1 MSASAS
7 ADDWEQVQHD
17 YATLGDGLPLV
28 PPTPERVAHMLGNL
42 DPDQLVATLAPCF
55 GEATWRALAENAVM
69 AGCLPAYLPVVAAAA
84 AAVAEAEFNLLG
96 IQTTTG
102 NAATMIIVNGPIAT
116 IIGMNAGAN
125 ALGPG
130 NRANATIGRALRL
143 VLQNIGGAKPGEM
156 DMATL
161 GQPGKY
167 TFCLA
172 ENEAQSPWTT
182 LHADRGFAKEQSAV
196 TVIGAE
202 GIIEIVDSVSTEP
215 EHLIRTYANSML
227 FAGSAGTSGLIGAG
241 EPLLL
246 MPPDHAELFKRAGW
260 SKPDVKAALHR
271 EALLPLER
279 LSPAVAERIAA
290 ARKTANQD
298 AAAPIRIAR
307 DAADILIVV
316 AGGSGVKAAYIPT
329 WSGSRAVSRA
339 ITATV

>member
-1 MSASAS
+1 MGTSVTG
-7 ADDWEQVQHD
+7 DDWEEVQ
-17 YATLGDGLPLV
+17 AEFGALGDGLPLV
-28 PPTPERVAHMLGNL
+28 PPTPERVARMMGNL
-42 DPDQLVATLAPCF
+42 DHDELIATLAPCF
-55 GEATWRALAENAVM
+55 GEATWRAIAENAVM
-69 AGCLPAYLPVVAAAA
+69 AGCLPEYLPVIAAAT
-84 AAVAEAEFNLLG
+84 AAVAETQFNLLG

-102 NAATMIIVNGPIAT
+102 NAAPMIIVNGPIAT
-116 IIGMNAGAN
+116 AIGMNSGAN

-143 VLQNIGGAKPGEM
+143 VLQNIGGARPGEM

-172 ENEAQSPWTT
+172 ENEAQSPWPA
-182 LHADRGFAKEQSAV
+182 LHADRGFTKDQSAV

-227 FAGSAGTSGLIGAG
+227 YAGSVGISGLVGAG

-246 MPPDHAELFKRAGW
+246 MPPDHTDLFNRAGW
-260 SKPDVKAALHR
+260 SKQDVKAALHR
-271 EALLPLER
+271 EAAMPLDR
-279 LSPAVAERIAA
+279 LSPAVAARIAEARA
-290 ARKTANQD
+290 ASNQD
-298 AAAPIRIAR
+298 TATPIRIAQ
-307 DAADILIVV
+307 DPADILIVV

-339 ITATV
+339 L

>member
-1 MSASAS
+1 MQVGSANMT
-7 ADDWEQVQHD
+7 ADTWEEAQTE
-17 YATLGDGLPLV
+17 YAALGDGLPLV
-28 PPTPERVAHMLGNL
+28 PPTSGRVARMLGDL
-42 DPDQLVATLAPCF
+42 DPDELVATLAPCF

-69 AGCLPAYLPVVAAAA
+69 AGCLPEYLPVIAAAA
-84 AAVAEAEFNLLG
+84 AAVAETEFNLLG

-102 NAATMIIVNGPIAT
+102 NAAPMIIVNGPIAMA
-116 IIGMNAGAN
+116 IGMNSGGN

-172 ENEAQSPWTT
+172 ENEAQSPWPA
-182 LHADRGFAKEQSAV
+182 LHVERGLTKEQSAV

-227 FAGSAGTSGLIGAG
+227 FAGSVGTSGLVGAG

-246 MPPDHAELFKRAGW
+246 MPPDHAELFNRAGW
-260 SKPDVKAALHR
+260 SKRDVKAALHL
-271 EALLPLER
+271 EAALPLDR

-290 ARKTANQD
+290 ARTAANQD
-298 AAAPIRIAR
+298 TTAPIRIAR
-307 DAADILIVV
+307 DAVDILIVV

-329 WSGSRAVSRA
+329 WSGSRAVTRA
-339 ITATV
+339 I

>member
-1 MSASAS
+1 MSTSTS
-7 ADDWEQVQHD
+7 GDEWEQTQ
-17 YATLGDGLPLV
+17 AELALLGDGLPLV
-28 PPTPERVAHMLGNL
+28 PPTPERVTRMLGDL
-42 DPDQLVATLAPCF
+42 DPDELIATLAPCF
-55 GEATWRALAENAVM
+55 GEATWRAIAENAVM
-69 AGCLPAYLPVVAAAA
+69 AGCLPEYLPVIAAAT
-84 AAVAEAEFNLLG
+84 AAVAETQFNLLG

-102 NAATMIIVNGPIAT
+102 NAAPMIIVNGPIAT
-116 IIGMNAGAN
+116 AIGMNSGAN

-172 ENEAQSPWTT
+172 ENEVQSPWLA
-182 LHADRGFAKEQSAV
+182 LHAERGFAQEQSAV

-202 GIIEIVDSVSTEP
+202 GIIEIVDSISAEP

-227 FAGSAGTSGLIGAG
+227 YAGSVGSSPENAGLVGAG

-246 MPPDHAELFKRAGW
+246 MPPEHAALFQRAGW
-260 SKPDVKAALHR
+260 SKQDVKAALHR
-271 EALLPLER
+271 EAALGLDR
-279 LSPAVAERIAA
+279 LSPAVASRISE
-290 ARKTANQD
+290 ARTASSQD
-298 AAAPIRIAR
+298 TAAPIRIAR
-307 DAADILIVV
+307 DPDDILIVV

-329 WSGSRAVSRA
+329 WSGSRAVSHA
-339 ITATV
+339 L

>member
-1 MSASAS
+1 MSTATSG
-7 ADDWEQVQHD
+7 DEWEQTQ
-17 YATLGDGLPLV
+17 AGFAALGDGLPLV
-28 PPTPERVAHMLGNL
+28 PPTPERVACMLGDL
-42 DPDQLVATLAPCF
+42 DPDKLVATLAPCF

-69 AGCLPAYLPVVAAAA
+69 AGCLPAYLPVIAAAA
-84 AAVAEAEFNLLG
+84 AAVAEPEFNLLG

-102 NAATMIIVNGPIAT
+102 NAAPMIIVNGPIAT
-116 IIGMNAGAN
+116 AIGMNSGAN

-143 VLQNIGGAKPGEM
+143 ALQNIGGAKPGEM

-172 ENEAQSPWTT
+172 ENEAQSPWPA
-182 LHADRGFAKEQSAV
+182 LHVERGFTQEQSAV

-227 FAGSAGTSGLIGAG
+227 FAGSVGTSGLVGAG

-271 EALLPLER
+271 EAALPLDR
-279 LSPAVAERIAA
+279 LSPAVATRIIEARAA
-290 ARKTANQD
+290 SNQD
-298 AAAPIRIAR
+298 TAAPIRIAR
-307 DAADILIVV
+307 DLGDILIVV

-339 ITATV
+339 L